1 MYKEMT
7 DSWVQADLKYL
18 SEKICYSLK
27 FYLLEEFL
35 RGANKGK
42 IDLNGQ

>member
-7 DSWVQADLKYL
+7 DSWVQADLNICPK
-18 SEKICYSLK
+18 KFCYSLK
-27 FYLLEEFL
+27 FCLLEEFL
-35 RGANKGK
+35 KGANKGK